1 LNARGASLAGGRDD
15 RRQRRVLIGLA
26 LLFFAPVGISFY
38 LYYGHST
45 LQPGRRVNVGE
56 LVRPPR
62 LLPSAALTL
71 AESGSTTPELLLHKW
86 TLLYLGGGAC
96 DARCREALYDTR
108 QVRLALDRDMDRVQ
122 RVFIADEPCCDL
134 RFLGDQHPD
143 LITVRADAAA
153 ATLIALLPGAA
164 DHGAGRVYVVDPLG
178 NLMMYYPAD
187 ARPKGILEDMKR
199 LLRLSHIG

>member
-1 LNARGASLAGGRDD
+1 MSAPGAQLPVVRDD

-26 LLFFAPVGISFY
+26 LLFFAPVGLSFY

-56 LVRPPR
+56 LVQPPR
-62 LLPSAALTL
+62 PLPASGLTR
-71 AESGSTTPELLLHKW
+71 ADGGAGGADLLLRKW
-86 TLLYLGGGAC
+86 TLLYVGAGAC

-122 RVFIADEPCCDL
+122 RLFIASGACCDTAL
-134 RFLGDQHPD
+134 LAAHPD
-143 LITVRADAAA
+143 LVVVRQDAAA
-153 ATLIALLPGAA
+153 LPLLALLPAPAGES
-164 DHGAGRVYVVDPLG
+164 GRVFVIDPLG
-178 NLMMYYPAD
+178 NLMMYYDPD
-187 ARPKGILEDMKR
+187 AKPKGMLEDLKR